1 MRSGVLLKGNL
12 FYTVGCPH
20 SGKSTFAND
29 WIQGE
34 KLPER
39 GDQFDCFTVHKINKP
54 RVVLGGDDFR
64 SALTGHEFVLQ
75 AEGMVASCIDI
86 AAKALLN
93 RGFDVLIDETSST
106 KATLIRYYRLDI
118 NATPIF
124 IDTSREECIRRAIAN
139 KREYLVGPINRIANQ
154 LDKIRPKWDETI
166 KSIKEYVECVQ
177 KTGITV

>member
-1 MRSGVLLKGNL
+1 MRSGVIEKGHL

-20 SGKSTFAND
+20 SGKSTYANNWVD
-29 WIQGE
+29 GFISGLHE
-34 KLPER
+34 
-39 GDQFDCFTVHKINKP
+39 NN

-106 KATLIRYYRLDI
+106 EATLIRYYRLDI
-118 NATPIF
+118 NALPIF

-139 KREYLVGPINRIANQ
+139 KRDYLVGPINRIANQ
-154 LDKIRPKWDETI
+154 LERIRPKWDETI
-166 KSIKEYVECVQ
+166 KSIKEYVENVQ
-177 KTGITV
+177 KTGVTV